1 MFLLFYLFTPL
12 LATWI
17 SARERPI
24 FDERYLIAA
33 LPPFLLLI
41 SVSAARMSSWVDTHL
56 SWRWSCWVDGEAGAR
71 NGRDLAA
78 HRSSLLARIPI
89 GRISA
94 AALMILVVAAN
105 VYGLHNHYLNSKSL
119 GWRALAETLESWSV
133 GLPANDVR
141 IAENSPDPTLS
152 YYYKGDVQKFMLP
165 PGPHDAEGA
174 AQVVDS
180 LIRSSVSRVILP
192 VAPVPNW
199 DATGIA
205 PHALAAGFR
214 KVLQEQVGI
223 FPVHLYARPDPQG
236 WRNLGA
242 SFENGVTLV
251 RAQLS
256 PETVTAGG
264 ILVIHMDWRGIQA
277 TLTGGEKIFVHLINQ
292 SGGTLS
298 QVDPILQLNSAE
310 GFSSFSLRLPATLPP
325 GPLRLIAGLY
335 DASLEGAP
343 KIITENGMDSIVLS
357 EFESKATDK

>member
-1 MFLLFYLFTPL
+1 
-12 LATWI
+12 
-17 SARERPI
+17 
-24 FDERYLIAA
+24 
-33 LPPFLLLI
+33 
-41 SVSAARMSSWVDTHL
+41 
-56 SWRWSCWVDGEAGAR
+56 
-71 NGRDLAA
+71 
-78 HRSSLLARIPI
+78 
-89 GRISA
+89 
-94 AALMILVVAAN
+94 MILVVAAN
-105 VYGLHNHYLNSKSL
+105 VYGLHNHYFNSKSL

-152 YYYKGDVQKFMLP
+152 YYYKGDVQKFKLP

-192 VAPVPNW
+192 VAPAPNW

-214 KVLQEQVGI
+214 KVLHEQVGI
-223 FPVHLYARPDPQG
+223 FPVHLYARPEPQS
-236 WRNLGA
+236 WRKLGA

-264 ILVIHMDWRGIQA
+264 ILVLHMDWSGNQA
-277 TLTGGEKIFVHLINQ
+277 TLTGGEKIFVHLINE

-298 QVDPILQLNSAE
+298 QADPILKLNSAE

-343 KIITENGMDSIVLS
+343 KIITENGRTQSFCLNLKVRRPINDPVIGWKGHTPVPTDASFVLPTVYVRPDGLNRS
-357 EFESKATDK
+357 VRI